1 MFITFEGIEGCGK
14 TTQVKRLADRLRE
27 LAIPVTLTREPG
39 GTRLGQDIRK
49 ILLDP
54 QTQGLTP
61 LTELMLYAADRAQHL
76 EEIIK
81 PALKKNAWVLCDR
94 FTDATTA
101 YQGYARGQDMKL
113 IQILNEKTTLGV
125 SPDITILLDCPVAM
139 GLKRALDRNRT
150 LYQKGHDRFEMEAET
165 FHEAVRKGYL
175 SIAGKDPDRFI
186 VVDGTLNEDDLE
198 DVIFGHIR
206 AFL

>member
-54 QTQGLTP
+54 QTKDLSP
-61 LTELMLYAADRAQHL
+61 LAELMLYAADRAQHL
-76 EEIIK
+76 EEVIK
-81 PALKKNAWVLCDR
+81 PALKKKSWVLCDR
-94 FTDATTA
+94 FSDATTA

-113 IQILNEKTTLGV
+113 IQMLNEKTSLGV
-125 SPDITILLDCPVAM
+125 SPDITILIDCPVAV

-165 FHEAVRKGYL
+165 FHEAVREGYL
-175 SIAGKDPDRFI
+175 SIAGENPDRFI
-186 VVDGTLNEDDLE
+186 VADGTLNEDDLE

>member
-14 TTQVKRLADRLRE
+14 TTQIKRLAGRLRE
-27 LAIPVTLTREPG
+27 LAIPITLTREPG

-54 QTQGLTP
+54 QTQDLSP
-61 LTELMLYAADRAQHL
+61 LAELMLYAADRAQHL
-76 EEIIK
+76 EEVIK
-81 PALKKNAWVLCDR
+81 PALKKKSWVLCDR
-94 FTDATTA
+94 FSDATTA

-113 IQILNEKTTLGV
+113 IQILNEKTSLGV
-125 SPDITILLDCPVAM
+125 SPDITILLDCPVEV
-139 GLKRALDRNRT
+139 GLKRALDRNRI

-165 FHEAVRKGYL
+165 FHEAVRDGYL
-175 SIAGKDPDRFI
+175 SIARQNPDRFI